1 MNAPAAPA
9 PVAGGDGQPRA
20 MSPTRR
26 ARTGVML
33 PRDVEASSVLTFAAR
48 AERLGFDEL
57 WVVEDLGFRGGV
69 AQAAAVLGATRT
81 IRVGI
86 GILPAGARSAAFA
99 AMEAA
104 TLAQLFP
111 GRVDIGVGH
120 GMPGWM
126 RAVGA
131 WPDRPLR
138 HLEEHAT
145 AVRNLLHGRAAA
157 PLGMPD
163 DSGAATGV
171 ALDPSAVPAVVPDLL
186 LGVRGPRSLALSGRV
201 ADGTI
206 LAEPCTPEY
215 VTAARRQIAAT
226 RPHRVVAYNVASVGP
241 DPHRAL
247 AEARPALRWIG
258 EPDWAPHLAPL
269 DLADELAQLRARSAG
284 PEEFARALPDEWVAR
299 LALAGTAQQVRA
311 RLDALAE
318 AGVTSNVL
326 VPVAPDPLATLETLA
341 GVL

>member
-1 MNAPAAPA
+1 
-9 PVAGGDGQPRA
+9 
-20 MSPTRR
+20 MSPTGR

-33 PRDVEASSVLTFAAR
+33 PRDLETSSVLEYAVR
-48 AERLGFDEL
+48 AEELGFDEL

-69 AQAAAVLGATRT
+69 AQAAALLGATRT

-86 GILPAGARSAAFA
+86 GILPAGARNAAFA

-111 GRVDIGVGH
+111 GRVDVGVGH

-131 WPDRPLR
+131 WPPRPLR
-138 HLEEHAT
+138 HLEEHVT
-145 AVRNLLHGRAAA
+145 AVRDLLHGRAAA
-157 PLGMPD
+157 LGGPED
-163 DSGAATGV
+163 RGATGV
-171 ALDPSAVPAVVPDLL
+171 ALEPSAVPAVVPDLL

-215 VTAARRQIAAT
+215 VAAARRQIAAT
-226 RPHRVVAYNVASVGP
+226 RPHRLVAYNVASVGP
-241 DPHRAL
+241 DPRQAL
-247 AEARPALRWIG
+247 AAARPALRWIG

-269 DLADELAQLRARSAG
+269 DLAEELAQLRARSAG
-284 PEEFARALPDEWVAR
+284 PEDFARALPDEWVAR
-299 LALAGTAQQVRA
+299 LALAGTPRQVRA
-311 RLDALAE
+311 RMDDLAG

-326 VPVAPDPLATLETLA
+326 VPVAADPLAALEALSD
-341 GVL
+341 VL